1 MIAETAHRLA
11 ELCLAAGDHDGT
23 TWAAMQGLKASPG
36 DEALYRYRMLAC
48 HLAGNP
54 AGIEAAMDELC
65 AVVETLEPY
74 DSLQSETLA
83 LYQRLSHKER
93 ARRSP

>member
-1 MIAETAHRLA
+1 MIE
-11 ELCLAAGDHDGT
+11 
-23 TWAAMQGLKASPG
+23 SI
-36 DEALYRYRMLAC
+36 MLAC

-74 DSLQSETLA
+74 DSLQPETLA
-83 LYQRLSHKER
+83 LYDGPLAPAMR
-93 ARRSP
+93 A